1 MADEMLDHD
10 DPLHHFMF
18 EESRA
23 LAAREA
29 TQRRANAVPRPPQ
42 PRSLTVKQA
51 WEARQAD
58 LLKTIS
64 LLEDHAGRP
73 AMELIGNITASP
85 TPAATHSASVAKS
98 D

>member
-23 LAAREA
+23 LATREA
-29 TQRRANAVPRPPQ
+29 SQRRANAVPRPPQ

-51 WEARQAD
+51 WEARQAA
-58 LLKTIS
+58 LLQTIS
-64 LLEDHAGRP
+64 LLEDHAGWP
-73 AMELIGNITASP
+73 AMELIGDITAPP
-85 TPAATHSASVAKS
+85 TPAAALFASASKS

>member
-10 DPLHHFMF
+10 DPLHRFVF

-29 TQRRANAVPRPPQ
+29 AERRANAVPRPPQ

-51 WEARQAD
+51 WEARQAA
-58 LLKTIS
+58 LLQTIS

-73 AMELIGNITASP
+73 AMELIGDITASP
-85 TPAATHSASVAKS
+85 TPAAARSASAAKS